1 MKPPIHE
8 VQVGSK
14 LIVVVVSMNRCHPP
28 IENSFSHQVTWKKK
42 PIVQTIIVFVGE
54 RNYEWPHIDDGILDF
69 EGWHPIKQIV
79 TKHSS
84 WNIIT
89 TLHGT
94 NTLQKKEKCNN
105 DDDDNDI
112 EIFYEAIEAP
122 NYSDYNEP
130 QPQHLKSIINHPFRS
145 RITRAS

>member
-1 MKPPIHE
+1 MKPLVPE

-28 IENSFSHQVTWKKK
+28 IEDSSSHRITQKKK

-54 RNYEWPHIDDGILDF
+54 HNYEWPHIDDGILDF
-69 EGWHPIKQIV
+69 EGWHPIKWIV

-84 WNIIT
+84 RNIIT
-89 TLHGT
+89 ILHGT
-94 NTLQKKEKCNN
+94 NILQVKEKCNN

-112 EIFYEAIEAP
+112 EIFDEAIEAP
-122 NYSDYNEP
+122 NCSDYNEL
-130 QPQHLKSIINHPFRS
+130 QPQHLKSIITRPLRS